1 MLPLIF
7 TFAALTS
14 PATPADGTYTYV
26 STMNGTAVGKTSI
39 TVSHAPAGLVIV
51 EKGGGSFNGQSA
63 AFQDT
68 LDLDNTLAPSA
79 YNSSASYGDRAM
91 KGSLTF
97 NGATAT
103 EQGESGTQTYDLA
116 ADAKHFVVL
125 DLGPFSGWFALPAQ
139 MTAWNYAPVIAIAP
153 VMGHGFPLAPA
164 AVSGAQRPKGVPAGD
179 VSMGVKAPVE
189 FTVWY
194 DPKTLLVD
202 RLDIPMQGVA
212 VTRTP

>member
-7 TFAALTS
+7 TLAALTAPS
-14 PATPADGTYTYV
+14 APADGTYTYV

-39 TVSHAPAGLVIV
+39 TVSRAPAGVVLA
-51 EKGGGSFNGQSA
+51 EKGGGSLDGQTA

-79 YNSSASYGDRAM
+79 YNASASYGARAM

-97 NGATAT
+97 KGATAT
-103 EQGESGTQTYDLA
+103 EQGDGGTQTFDLS

-153 VMGHGFPLAPA
+153 VMGHGFPLAPT
-164 AVSGAQRPKGVPAGD
+164 AQNDAQHPKGVPAAD
-179 VSMGVKAPVE
+179 VSMGVKAPVA
-189 FTVWY
+189 FSVWY

-202 RLDIPMQGVA
+202 RVDIPTQGV
-212 VTRTP
+212 VITRTP

>member
-7 TFAALTS
+7 TLAALTS

-164 AVSGAQRPKGVPAGD
+164 SVSGAQRPKGVPAGD